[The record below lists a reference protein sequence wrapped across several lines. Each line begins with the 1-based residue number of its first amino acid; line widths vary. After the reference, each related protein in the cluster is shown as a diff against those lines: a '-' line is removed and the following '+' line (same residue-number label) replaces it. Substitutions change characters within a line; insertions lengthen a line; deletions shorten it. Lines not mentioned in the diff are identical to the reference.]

1 MRLWQAEATQILER
15 GGKLRKVYW
24 NPGDH
29 MIMHGVWFFRTTNVY
44 TSKMIERLL
53 LGGMSYQPY
62 LLSYDSIFLNDWE
75 EIITPKNYAGFGLEP
90 F

>member
-15 GGKLRKVYW
+15 GGKLRKSYW

-29 MIMHGVWFFRTTNVY
+29 MIMHGVWFFRSTNVY
-44 TSKMIERLL
+44 TSRSQERLTL
-53 LGGMSYQPY
+53 KGIKYNLYP
-62 LLSYDSIFLNDWE
+62 LNWNSIFLDDWIE
-75 EIITPKNYAGFGLEP
+75 VITESHAGFGLE

>member
-53 LGGMSYQPY
+53 LNGIDYQLY
-62 LLSYDSIFLNDWE
+62 SLSYTSIFVDEWIEVIGNKRLIWDE
-75 EIITPKNYAGFGLEP
+75 F
-90 F
+90 